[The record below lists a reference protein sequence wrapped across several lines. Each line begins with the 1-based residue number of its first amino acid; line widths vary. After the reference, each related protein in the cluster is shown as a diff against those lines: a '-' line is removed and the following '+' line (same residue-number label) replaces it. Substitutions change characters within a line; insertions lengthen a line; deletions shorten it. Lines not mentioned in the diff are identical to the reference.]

1 MLPECFV
8 KAISG
13 MSAPPLA
20 LRTCMEVLEEEP
32 AFEQEVLCTYKAMY
46 SQHESRKLV
55 LWVIQNCS
63 RALTGLWLW
72 GKLRALLPL
81 ITLSYGKG
89 GNRGPKHCMEQL
101 LEGMQLD
108 PVEPRRLR
116 GWERGG
122 ENEKKAE

>member
-13 MSAPPLA
+13 ISAPPLA

-32 AFEQEVLCTYKAMY
+32 AFEQEVLRTYKAIY
-46 SQHESRKLV
+46 SQHESRRLV
-55 LWVIQNCS
+55 LQVNPEFKEHHRS

-72 GKLRALLPL
+72 GKFRALLPL
-81 ITLSYGKG
+81 IMLPCGKG
-89 GNRGPKHCMEQL
+89 GNRGLKHCMEQL

-108 PVEPRRLR
+108 PMEPRRLS
-116 GWERGG
+116 G
-122 ENEKKAE
+122 